1 MLKFSSTDEFKWI
14 DPKKYDSKKYSSNNS
29 KGFVLEVDFEYP
41 ENHRNCLMIILQP
54 QIKQKSIIP

>member
-1 MLKFSSTDEFKWI
+1 MLKFSSTDESKWI

-41 ENHRNCLMIILQP
+41 ENHRNCLMIIL
-54 QIKQKSIIP
+54 